1 MKYIKG
7 IPRGNIGASKW
18 NVDENI
24 AAGQGLFS
32 TPPDRVS
39 MATVSVH
46 IPEGHARFTIE
57 TTYSSHWRIGQDG
70 TGGYWD
76 PPDETHTE
84 YTENTNVTIASTVTG
99 VRVTCL
105 EADKIINVCFA
116 G

>member
-1 MKYIKG
+1 MKYTKG
-7 IPRGNIGASKW
+7 IPRGNIGASTW

-24 AAGQGLFS
+24 AAGQGIFS

-39 MATVSVH
+39 MVTVSVH

-57 TTYSSHWRIGQDG
+57 TTYSGPWNIGQDG
-70 TGGYWD
+70 LGGYWD